1 MHQPL
6 QSHWQAVKRILRY
19 LRGTLFHGIHIEPST
34 QLHLFAFCDADWG
47 FDPDDRRST
56 TGFCIFLGGNI
67 ISWMSKKQASISR
80 SSIKA
85 EYRSLVATVAEL
97 TWLKSLLSELQV
109 PLTQAPLI
117 YCDNLSA
124 VLMTANPVSHH
135 RSKHFELDL
144 HFVRENVA
152 RKLITVSHI
161 PSHEQTADILT
172 KSISSSDFPYVR
184 TKLGVGPSPT
194 LSLQGALQ

>member
-1 MHQPL
+1 M
-6 QSHWQAVKRILRY
+6 
-19 LRGTLFHGIHIEPST
+19 
-34 QLHLFAFCDADWG
+34 
-47 FDPDDRRST
+47 
-56 TGFCIFLGGNI
+56 
-67 ISWMSKKQASISR
+67 
-80 SSIKA
+80 
-85 EYRSLVATVAEL
+85 
-97 TWLKSLLSELQV
+97 

-124 VLMTANPVSHH
+124 VLMTGNPVLHH

-161 PSHEQTADILT
+161 PSYEQTADILT

-184 TKLGVGPSPT
+184 TKLRVGPSPT
-194 LSLQGALQ
+194 LSLQGGVRVKTHNES